1 LSSQSVGE
9 RALKNKCLSYLI
21 KLDNYELAYEQFNSA
36 DCMTDQFSAFQCL
49 LDNVNPYR
57 DEVIDRFYNQHKEDA
72 QVMDKW
78 FSAQSTSPITS
89 VDDIRKLMSHE
100 LFTMTNPNRIRS
112 VIGSF
117 SQNNLQFHCKKGYQ
131 LVTEVILEL
140 DALNPQIAARFTSI
154 FNHWRRFT
162 DQYSS
167 LQENELKI
175 ISNSNELS
183 NDVYEIVNTSLKG
196 KV

>member
-1 LSSQSVGE
+1 M
-9 RALKNKCLSYLI
+9 K
-21 KLDNYELAYEQFNSA
+21 
-36 DCMTDQFSAFQCL
+36 
-49 LDNVNPYR
+49 
-57 DEVIDRFYNQHKEDA
+57 
-72 QVMDKW
+72 
-78 FSAQSTSPITS
+78 
-89 VDDIRKLMSHE
+89 
-100 LFTMTNPNRIRS
+100 LFTITNPNRIRS

-117 SQNNLQFHCKKGYQ
+117 SQNSFQFHCKKGYQ

-140 DALNPQIAARFTSI
+140 DTLNPQIAARFASI